1 MYPDR
6 SIAAAALALLAA
18 IPASPVLADETD
30 SEAEAIVVTA
40 TRQATRASELLS
52 DVSVIERADIEKAG
66 SLETLGELL
75 SREGGVEFSSLGAP
89 GSASSIYIRGA
100 NAGHTLLL
108 IDGVRVGSATMGAPT
123 FSALPLAQIERIE
136 ILKGSA
142 SSLYGSDAIG
152 GVIHVITRKG
162 GGPAQLSADAS
173 IGSYGTREANASV
186 SGQANAL
193 HYSLNLGT
201 VSSDGFNSI
210 NNAANPYYNADED
223 GFRRQSATAQVS
235 GRTMNWV
242 RRRSTVAI
250 AMTTTVT
257 TTTPCGIRWQRTTSM
272 HRQPWKATRCMR
284 RTGSRRTGRVSC
296 ASVVPLMTHKTT
308 TARRRGPTFVP
319 IRTNWSGRTTSACRS
334 ARCCWRRKP

>member
-173 IGSYGTREANASV
+173 IGDLDARVVNEGANLAVIEAKSPGELLFREKVDGLWLASPIQIYLDLLRGEGR
-186 SGQANAL
+186 SKEMAE
-193 HYSLNLGT
+193 HFRKERI
-201 VSSDGFNSI
+201 GF
-210 NNAANPYYNADED
+210 
-223 GFRRQSATAQVS
+223 
-235 GRTMNWV
+235 
-242 RRRSTVAI
+242 
-250 AMTTTVT
+250 
-257 TTTPCGIRWQRTTSM
+257 
-272 HRQPWKATRCMR
+272 
-284 RTGSRRTGRVSC
+284 
-296 ASVVPLMTHKTT
+296 
-308 TARRRGPTFVP
+308 
-319 IRTNWSGRTTSACRS
+319 
-334 ARCCWRRKP
+334 